1 MRGVNEVVPPQNKAE
16 QTGEGEFVEVFKN
29 AAVFVNSC
37 LTPVPNKHCG
47 DGGEG
52 EVEVSLISKRRRQY
66 RGLHTMKR

>member
-1 MRGVNEVVPPQNKAE
+1 MRGVNEVLPPQNKAE
-16 QTGEGEFVEVFKN
+16 QTGEGEFLEVFKN